1 MPDPYNLS
9 EADFIA
15 ALEHLGVIN
24 PGDPQ
29 PFEDGSCWAQVE
41 HTWILEGTSPP
52 LEEDINAAH
61 DILNP

>member
-1 MPDPYNLS
+1 MPDPYNLT
-9 EADFIA
+9 EADYIA

-29 PFEDGSCWAQVE
+29 PFEDGSCWAQVM
-41 HTWILEGTSPP
+41 HTWLLDVECPQESA
-52 LEEDINAAH
+52 INEAH